1 MFLLV
6 PTYPG
11 SPRPKAVKRLC
22 ACVRMCVVLTDTLLF
37 LVAASEAHVAVTAV
51 STRVVDAPAVIT
63 QIGVQRTLI
72 YICTTHTHITVYQSI
87 FRCDQSLKL

>member
-1 MFLLV
+1 
-6 PTYPG
+6 
-11 SPRPKAVKRLC
+11 
-22 ACVRMCVVLTDTLLF
+22 MCVVLTDTLLF

-72 YICTTHTHITVYQSI
+72 YICTTHTHITVYQS
-87 FRCDQSLKL
+87 SLQTPGPYYLLM